1 MAIKIAVANQKG
13 GVGKTTSVIELAACF
28 KQMGYNV
35 LVIDLDQQSNLT
47 DYVGGTPGFKNIFNV
62 LKQEIPIRDA
72 IQHAAEFDIIPASES
87 LSKAA
92 KELGEAKDV
101 LMLRQVLKEVNEDY
115 DFIFIDNSPARDV
128 LLNMTYIAADFIII
142 PTEADEGSINGIRA
156 IFKDLVG
163 YKDIGWSDA
172 EVMGI
177 ILTKT
182 ERTGMH
188 EYGRKQIRELLDNE
202 FHSNAF
208 FAEIRKSIVA
218 SEAKTEGVSMQSGKT
233 YSRPAI
239 DYRDIANMILEI
251 ILGEDETDVKSE
263 DPVSNADVTETDT
276 SAQPIDDTIQSA

>member
-28 KQMGYNV
+28 KQMNYSV

-47 DYVGGTPGFKNIFNV
+47 DYVGGTQSFKNIFNV
-62 LKQEIPIRDA
+62 LKGEVPIREA
-72 IQHAAEFDIIPASES
+72 IQQTSEFDIIPATES
-87 LSKAA
+87 LSKAT

-101 LMLRQVLKEVNEDY
+101 LMLKQVLKEINEDY

-128 LLNMTYIAADFIII
+128 LLNMTYIAADFFII

-156 IFKDLVG
+156 IFKDL
-163 YKDIGWSDA
+163 KQFRDIQWSDA

-188 EYGRKQIRELLDNE
+188 DYGRDQIKELLENE
-202 FHSNAF
+202 YHSNAF
-208 FAEIRKSIVA
+208 YAEIRKSIVA
-218 SEAKTEGVSMQSGKT
+218 SEAKTEGISMQSGKT
-233 YSRPAI
+233 HSKPAI
-239 DYRDIANMILEI
+239 DYRDIADLILDV
-251 ILGEDETDVKSE
+251 ILGEDEGSD
-263 DPVSNADVTETDT
+263 TETT
-276 SAQPIDDTIQSA
+276 NENESAAAEDAAVTVAS